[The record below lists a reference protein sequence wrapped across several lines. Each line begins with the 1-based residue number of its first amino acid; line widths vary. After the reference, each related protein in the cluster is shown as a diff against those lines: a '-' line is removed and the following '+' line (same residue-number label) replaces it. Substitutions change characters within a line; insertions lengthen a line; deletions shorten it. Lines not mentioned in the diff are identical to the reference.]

1 MCFVF
6 KRSEFQNLPLEV
18 CDFSPKIHWVPI
30 SSSSTFLVGFLLA
43 GLKTSGVAGP
53 WSLPQGSS
61 GFSKNLKG
69 TNKRNKPLGK
79 KMSDSN
85 MLAWSSLKM
94 FFSGRCCY
102 KTSLISSTGVLECW
116 NAFRKDQLFTGKRN
130 GKKRSRFLLASLLFA
145 KSTCI
150 LCLDYMIMILLA
162 CEENNQLCFKG
173 HSLISSDFAGFW
185 HFSDF
190 HPVARVSKR
199 MMNYDDLFRCGE
211 TRPMHEVVQAA
222 NADVAKAFNG
232 LRTSGGGWGM
242 VGSNG
247 SW

>member
-1 MCFVF
+1 MVCFVF
-6 KRSEFQNLPLEV
+6 KRSEFQNLPLKV
-18 CDFSPKIHWVPI
+18 CDFSPQKIIHWVPI

-61 GFSKNLKG
+61 GFFKNLKG

-79 KMSDSN
+79 TMSDSN

-130 GKKRSRFLLASLLFA
+130 GKKRSRFLLASLLLA
-145 KSTCI
+145 KYQHVYYV
-150 LCLDYMIMILLA
+150 LDYMI
-162 CEENNQLCFKG
+162 
-173 HSLISSDFAGFW
+173 HDFA
-185 HFSDF
+185 S
-190 HPVARVSKR
+190 
-199 MMNYDDLFRCGE
+199 M
-211 TRPMHEVVQAA
+211 
-222 NADVAKAFNG
+222 
-232 LRTSGGGWGM
+232 
-242 VGSNG
+242 
-247 SW
+247 